1 MGISGSGKPTLA
13 KLLVHYYDVTGG
25 AVKIGGQDIREICVE
40 ALNDQILVAAQGRI
54 VQKGT
59 HPKLAEQSGL
69 YRDFLTARR
78 EAVGSKRGTAKNAA
92 PRFLCAAPNVCGTA
106 FRYSAQ

>member
-1 MGISGSGKPTLA
+1 MGEIRQRQTDAVQATGID
-13 KLLVHYYDVTGG
+13 YDVTGG

-69 YRDFLTARR
+69 YRISSRPAERLSA
-78 EAVGSKRGTAKNAA
+78 GSWGNIRI
-92 PRFLCAAPNVCGTA
+92 
-106 FRYSAQ
+106 

>member
-25 AVKIGGQDIREICVE
+25 AVKIGGQDIRKMSVE

-78 EAVGSKRGTAKNAA
+78 EAVGWKLR
-92 PRFLCAAPNVCGTA
+92 
-106 FRYSAQ
+106 